1 MANSLQRA
9 IDSTARVYQTEE
21 QIQYAV
27 HVLFFRDI
35 ERQRT
40 KIVNRNIAVQ
50 FSQWFQEI
58 FDIVLCTAW
67 FSVWHPIMPFAV
79 FPVG

>member
-35 ERQRT
+35 FL
-40 KIVNRNIAVQ
+40 AF
-50 FSQWFQEI
+50 FS
-58 FDIVLCTAW
+58 
-67 FSVWHPIMPFAV
+67 
-79 FPVG
+79 